1 MKLLLDGQP
10 VEVRESNPTPLRTVI
25 ERISEEIRPSRV
37 ISEIFL
43 DGKLMGGWDDPEITS
58 RTVAQCRSLE
68 LISEE
73 PRALAHKVLYEIGS
87 YMPRIQEALVSTS
100 ASIQSGKEEE
110 GLHLLHEISSTWAE
124 LFQGLQNALIVTGL
138 DSSQVTVEGKTF
150 IEINEELHQ
159 LLEQVSDLVEG
170 RQFLELSDILEYEI
184 APRIPQVEEGIYRII
199 REIEKK
205 PH

>member
-87 YMPRIQEALVSTS
+87 YMPRIQEFSFQPLPAFNPV
-100 ASIQSGKEEE
+100 KEE
-110 GLHLLHEISSTWAE
+110 GLHLLHEISVPAE
-124 LFQGLQNALIVTGL
+124 LFR
-138 DSSQVTVEGKTF
+138 D
-150 IEINEELHQ
+150 
-159 LLEQVSDLVEG
+159 
-170 RQFLELSDILEYEI
+170 
-184 APRIPQVEEGIYRII
+184 YRTL
-199 REIEKK
+199 
-205 PH
+205 